1 MTDAQPKHARI
12 ADLLRAAIAAGRYR
26 AGERLPGEEALAKEY
41 GTSVVTV
48 QKALQLLKN
57 EGLATGLRGSGVYVQ
72 DLQFVGRH
80 GSPRRALGEWG
91 DGPRI
96 WPADETR
103 PVTIDQVTTAEV
115 PPPSRVAEVL
125 GLDPEEKVRAF
136 DSRYLV
142 DGRPVK
148 LVRVYLPF
156 SSSIGHV
163 ADGGSVPGNLFSLL
177 RELGLTA
184 AHIREEV
191 RGRTPAGSDASGL
204 EIPIGRTL
212 LDAYRIA
219 FAEDGQ
225 VLGVEQT
232 VMDST
237 AYVAEYAY
245 DV

>member
-12 ADLLRAAIAAGRYR
+12 ADLIRAAIAAGSYR
-26 AGERLPGEEALAKEY
+26 AGERLPGEDALAEEY
-41 GTSVVTV
+41 RTSVVTV

-57 EGLATGLRGSGVYVQ
+57 EGLATGRRGSGVYVQ
-72 DLQFVGRH
+72 DLQLLGRH

-103 PVTIDQVTTAEV
+103 PVTIEQVTIAE
-115 PPPSRVAEVL
+115 PPPARVAEVL
-125 GLDPEEKVRAF
+125 GLAPEEKVRAF
-136 DSRYLV
+136 DFRYLV
-142 DGRPVK
+142 DDRPVK
-148 LVRVYLPF
+148 LVRVYLR
-156 SSSIGHV
+156 SSNSIGHV
-163 ADGGSVPGNLFSLL
+163 ADGGSVPANLLSFL
-177 RELGLTA
+177 RELGLTP

-204 EIPIGRTL
+204 KIPIGRTV

-232 VMDST
+232 VMDGT

>member
-12 ADLLRAAIAAGRYR
+12 ADLIRAAIAAGRYR
-26 AGERLPGEEALAKEY
+26 AGERLPGEDALAEEY
-41 GTSVVTV
+41 RTSVVTV

-57 EGLATGLRGSGVYVQ
+57 EGLATGRRGSGVYVQ
-72 DLQFVGRH
+72 NLQLLGRH

-96 WPADETR
+96 WPTGETR
-103 PVTIDQVTTAEV
+103 PVTIEQVPTAEG
-115 PPPSRVAEVL
+115 PPPARVAEVL

-136 DSRYLV
+136 DFRYLV
-142 DGRPVK
+142 DDRPVK
-148 LVRVYLPF
+148 LVRMYLR
-156 SSSIGHV
+156 STSSIGHV
-163 ADGGSVPGNLFSLL
+163 ADGGSVPGNLLSLL
-177 RELGLTA
+177 RELGLTP

-191 RGRTPAGSDASGL
+191 RGRPPAGSDASGL
-204 EIPIGRTL
+204 EIPIGRTI
-212 LDAYRIA
+212 LDAYRVA

-245 DV
+245 DI